1 MFAEANP
8 EGNDL
13 LRLYYANDLMGPW
26 IEHPKSPIVAGDANI
41 ARPGGRV
48 VVFDGRIVRYTQDD
62 DPTYGNQVRA
72 FEITEL
78 TTTSYQEREVSE
90 NPILEASGT
99 GWNADGMHHID
110 PHQIDEN
117 RWIACVDGKE
127 EVWVFGLEY

>member
-78 TTTSYQEREVSE
+78 TTTGSPPVE
-90 NPILEASGT
+90 
-99 GWNADGMHHID
+99 
-110 PHQIDEN
+110 
-117 RWIACVDGKE
+117 CC
-127 EVWVFGLEY
+127 